1 MAAKRP
7 SGIAPAARNI
17 DMDTRR
23 IRYTVRL
30 TELENISLAREME
43 LLGYRSVAKYFR
55 DMAIK
60 KHSAMITCEKN
71 ADGKI
76 QEKLIK
82 FRADFNKIGANYN
95 QIVKRYNAIVRD
107 AISKGCISVSLYSLG
122 FHTQKLE
129 ELTLAMIRLF
139 IQIEK
144 EVSANRDLTSPDGI
158 MSNK

>member
-55 DMAIK
+55 DMAMR
-60 KHSAMITCEKN
+60 KHQPVIVH
-71 ADGKI
+71 GKDTESHVLEI
-76 QEKLIK
+76 LIK
-82 FRADFNKIGANYN
+82 FKADFNKIGANYN

>member
-1 MAAKRP
+1 
-7 SGIAPAARNI
+7 
-17 DMDTRR
+17 MDKRR
-23 IRYTVRL
+23 IRYTIRL

-55 DMAIK
+55 DMAMK

-71 ADGKI
+71 AEGKI

-82 FRADFNKIGANYN
+82 FRADFNKLGANYN

-107 AISKGCISVSLYSLG
+107 AISKDCISVSLYSLG

-139 IQIEK
+139 IRIEK
-144 EVSANRDLTSPDGI
+144 EISMHRNQAGTYTA
-158 MSNK
+158 MYNK

>member
-1 MAAKRP
+1 
-7 SGIAPAARNI
+7 
-17 DMDTRR
+17 
-23 IRYTVRL
+23 
-30 TELENISLAREME
+30 ME

-82 FRADFNKIGANYN
+82 FRADFNKLGANYN

-107 AISKGCISVSLYSLG
+107 AISKDCISVSLYSLG

-139 IQIEK
+139 IRIE
-144 EVSANRDLTSPDGI
+144 EEISMHRNRAGTDAA
-158 MSNK
+158 MYNE

>member
-82 FRADFNKIGANYN
+82 FRADFNKLGANYN

-107 AISKGCISVSLYSLG
+107 AISKDCISVSLYSLG

-139 IQIEK
+139 IRIE
-144 EVSANRDLTSPDGI
+144 EEISMHRNRAGTDAA
-158 MSNK
+158 MYNE